1 MGFNSNI
8 HIEHLK
14 QLDDILEYISSKG
27 NIITFREQYF
37 KETSENKWEVIP
49 NPVDKYN
56 LAYEFLISE
65 NFISKTS
72 DGYKMNYK
80 GLMRLGPNSFVNEY
94 KVNKNMK
101 IFNKWFWILAP
112 VFSGITAITG
122 AIIIIGKICKW
133 WDS

>member
-1 MGFNSNI
+1 MPTQANQ

-14 QLDDILEYISSKG
+14 QLDDILNYIASKG

-56 LAYEFLISE
+56 LAYEFLVGE
-65 NFISKTS
+65 NFITQTN
-72 DGYKMNYK
+72 DGFKMNYK

-94 KVNKNMK
+94 RSQNWKNRLNH
-101 IFNKWFWILAP
+101 FFWIAVPTIAFVSFIL
-112 VFSGITAITG
+112 SLINLR
-122 AIIIIGKICKW
+122 K
-133 WDS
+133 